1 MFVSLWRK
9 DLFMRFEDILGDER
23 LWAVVYDGQQQN
35 ALTGLF
41 SQWTDLDYLYA
52 FFEKNWSDLNAY
64 FRITSIE
71 QAVIETG
78 LDAMSLKAVILDI
91 RPEANLDQI
100 FRPLEN
106 GRIQEMVLSK
116 EKAKGSRQFGH
127 PSWLRIYALKFEL
140 DAYLI
145 TGGAIKLTRTMEERE
160 HTHKELMNLERVRCF
175 LLEAGAVDLDGF
187 KDLNS

>member
-1 MFVSLWRK
+1 MWRK

-127 PSWLRIYALKFEL
+127 PSWLRIYALKFES

>member
-1 MFVSLWRK
+1 
-9 DLFMRFEDILGDER
+9 MRFEDILGDER
-23 LWAVVYDGQQQN
+23 LWAVIYDGKQQN
-35 ALTGLF
+35 ALTELI

-52 FFEKNWSDLNAY
+52 FFEKNWSELNAY

-71 QAVIETG
+71 QAVVETG

-116 EKAKGSRQFGH
+116 EKAKGSRQQFGH
-127 PSWLRIYALKFEL
+127 PSWLRIYALKFEP

-160 HTHKELMNLERVRCF
+160 HTRKELMNLERVRCF
-175 LLEAGAVDLDGF
+175 LLEAGAVDIEGF